1 MVHKIKSIWSCEPLR
16 IRNNRM
22 MSKAFEMQ
30 NVNKKSLR
38 YPFSLWAPLFYL
50 CNLQKSSIM
59 RIILVWTK
67 IKLLKIFACK
77 TLQNST
83 RLQEECRILYEFFLI
98 LCVTGPLG
106 YFGYLFFRLFCVD
119 FFLLFPCLR
128 EQSVTQKKMGL
139 GSPYSPQDPWP

>member
-1 MVHKIKSIWSCEPLR
+1 MVHKIKSIWSCEPSWR

-22 MSKAFEMQ
+22 ISKAFEMQ
-30 NVNKKSLR
+30 SVNKKSLR

-83 RLQEECRILYEFFLI
+83 RIQEECRILYEFFLKN
-98 LCVTGPLG
+98 LVCKGSFSTKTSTSFSFLFYCVCV
-106 YFGYLFFRLFCVD
+106 LFIKYERFADLFD
-119 FFLLFPCLR
+119 
-128 EQSVTQKKMGL
+128 
-139 GSPYSPQDPWP
+139 